1 MQVPYCEV
9 EVVEGLH
16 RFALFGTE
24 VFKRSRAGA
33 CAMVSAACLKAAREQ
48 ARRAAEEVLL
58 PGKNLQLWGIYM
70 NLRVCADSHMA
81 SCDILWAYASNEKH
95 N

>member
-1 MQVPYCEV
+1 
-9 EVVEGLH
+9 
-16 RFALFGTE
+16 
-24 VFKRSRAGA
+24 
-33 CAMVSAACLKAAREQ
+33 MVSAACWKAAREQ

-58 PGKNLQLWGIYM
+58 PGSNLQLWGIYV